1 MIWWGSSLLLYSN
14 NRHAT
19 IKCLLFFFIIIICLM
34 TRGLGKTCLTYWVNL
49 EYGWPVKPSKDFFFY
64 EPKNK
69 TWNPPHPNFQ
79 LEMKTKNAFIFY
91 LQTGWVKASE
101 KFIRYC
107 LNDPNCITT
116 WKTLNQLGGARTKVK
131 VEKGKKKKREP
142 ARGS

>member
-1 MIWWGSSLLLYSN
+1 LPSHYIIIMVVMIWWGSSLLLYPN

-19 IKCLLFFFIIIICLM
+19 ITCLLFFFIIIICLM
-34 TRGLGKTCLTYWVNL
+34 TRGLGKTCLTQQRL
-49 EYGWPVKPSKDFFFY
+49 SFFY
-64 EPKNK
+64 EPKDK

-91 LQTGWVKASE
+91 LQTGWVKSSE
-101 KFIRYC
+101 KFVRYC

-142 ARGS
+142 AKGS